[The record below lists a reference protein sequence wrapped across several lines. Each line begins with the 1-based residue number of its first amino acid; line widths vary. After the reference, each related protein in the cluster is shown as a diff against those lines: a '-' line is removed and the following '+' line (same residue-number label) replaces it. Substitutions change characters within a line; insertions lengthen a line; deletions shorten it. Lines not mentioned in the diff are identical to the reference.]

1 MRVPSNEPW
10 LWIPPGIAIVLMVL
24 AINFIGDALSSSL
37 APRQGALLKDLEQ
50 RSLFL
55 PRRK

>member
-1 MRVPSNEPW
+1 
-10 LWIPPGIAIVLMVL
+10 MVL